1 MLNHRSQA
9 VAQLTML
16 ETSPGS
22 KNRRLIAADM
32 AAMSKCDSKLTSM
45 AASQQPMTILACG
58 RMKKRTKMTLKP
70 RITNVRSVKES
81 TTRFSNMLMITMTI
95 TIIQAETCTDS
106 RYKMKE
112 PERKAATR
120 KSLSMRLRALITR
133 MTVILS
139 YMRSICSLRRVT
151 VPTQTVVTKLQL
163 LARKLS
169 TKG

>member
-9 VAQLTML
+9 VAQLRML

-22 KNRRLIAADM
+22 KNRSLIAAGM
-32 AAMSKCDSKLTSM
+32 VAMNKCDLKLISM
-45 AASQQPMTILACG
+45 AASQQPMTTLACG

-70 RITNVRSVKES
+70 RITNARSVRES
-81 TTRFSNMLMITMTI
+81 TTRFSNMLMITMTT

-139 YMRSICSLRRVT
+139 FMRSICSLRRVT
-151 VPTQTVVTKLQL
+151 APTQTVVTKLQL

>member
-1 MLNHRSQA
+1 MLNRRSQA
-9 VAQLTML
+9 VAQLRML

-22 KNRRLIAADM
+22 KNRSLIAANM
-32 AAMSKCDSKLTSM
+32 VAMSKCDLKLTSM
-45 AASQQPMTILACG
+45 AASQQPMTTLACG

-70 RITNVRSVKES
+70 RITNARSVRES
-81 TTRFSNMLMITMTI
+81 TTRFSNMLMITMTT

-106 RYKMKE
+106 RCKMKE
-112 PERKAATR
+112 PERKVATR
-120 KSLSMRLRALITR
+120 KSLSMRPQELITR

-139 YMRSICSLRRVT
+139 FMRSIYSLRRVT
-151 VPTQTVVTKLQL
+151 APTQTVVTKLQL